1 MFRDHDIKIGLNF
14 LQLNQWLHNIW
25 MQCNVDQ
32 SLPQYHNKKI
42 CWSAATW
49 SVNIVII
56 FDQDWI
62 QININ
67 INADGLHIAW

>member
-1 MFRDHDIKIGLNF
+1 MFRDHDIKMGLNF
-14 LQLNQWLHNIW
+14 LQLNQVIAQYLNA
-25 MQCNVDQ
+25 VDQ
-32 SLPQYHNKKI
+32 SLPQYHNKKT

-67 INADGLHIAW
+67 INADGLHISW